1 MMMLRCYDLV
11 YVMFNKKWVAKR
23 LTVNLAAEEAKIL
36 EKYCATTGR
45 PMTDVLRELIRS
57 KL

>member
-1 MMMLRCYDLV
+1 MMILRSYDWV
-11 YVMFNKKWVAKR
+11 SVMFNKKWVAKR
-23 LTVNLAAEEAKIL
+23 ITVNLAAEEAKKL
-36 EKYCATTGR
+36 EKYCAATGR

>member
-1 MMMLRCYDLV
+1 MIWV
-11 YVMFNKKWVAKR
+11 VVMFNKKWVAKR
-23 LTVNLAAEEAKIL
+23 ITINLAAEEAKKL
-36 EKYCATTGR
+36 EKYCAVTGR